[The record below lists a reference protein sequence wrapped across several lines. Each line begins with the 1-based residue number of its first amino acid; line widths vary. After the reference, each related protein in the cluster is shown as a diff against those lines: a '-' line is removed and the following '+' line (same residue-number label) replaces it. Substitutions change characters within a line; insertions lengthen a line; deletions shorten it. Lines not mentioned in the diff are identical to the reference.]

1 MEEGKPSSFFVNR
14 QNFLFSLTLRQI
26 LIDDILYYYIEG
38 GEYMNYKRMIQLV
51 AKEYN
56 TTPDEVE
63 AEIKEAVKAAGLD
76 MSPQLFISLCVA
88 KVKKDYI
95 S

>member
-1 MEEGKPSSFFVNR
+1 
-14 QNFLFSLTLRQI
+14 
-26 LIDDILYYYIEG
+26 
-38 GEYMNYKRMIQLV
+38 MNYKMMLQV
-51 AKEYN
+51 AANEYN

-63 AEIKEAVKAAGLD
+63 AEIKEAIKAAGLD
-76 MSPQLFISLCVA
+76 MSPQLFIALCVA

>member
-1 MEEGKPSSFFVNR
+1 
-14 QNFLFSLTLRQI
+14 
-26 LIDDILYYYIEG
+26 
-38 GEYMNYKRMIQLV
+38 MNYKRMLQLV
-51 AKEYN
+51 AKEYH

-63 AEIKEAVKAAGLD
+63 AEIKEAIKAAGLD
-76 MSPQLFISLCVA
+76 MSPQMFIALCVA

>member
-1 MEEGKPSSFFVNR
+1 MHLIDPLTR
-14 QNFLFSLTLRQI
+14 IFLFSLTLRQI
-26 LIDDILYYYIEG
+26 MIDYILYYYVEG
-38 GEYMNYKRMIQLV
+38 GENMNYKRMLQLV
-51 AKEYN
+51 AKEYH
-56 TTPDEVE
+56 TTPEEVE
-63 AEIKEAVKAAGLD
+63 AEIKEAIQAAGLD

>member
-1 MEEGKPSSFFVNR
+1 
-14 QNFLFSLTLRQI
+14 
-26 LIDDILYYYIEG
+26 
-38 GEYMNYKRMIQLV
+38 MNYKRILQLV

-63 AEIKEAVKAAGLD
+63 AEIKEAIKAAGLD
-76 MSPQLFISLCVA
+76 MSPQMFIALCGA

>member
-1 MEEGKPSSFFVNR
+1 M
-14 QNFLFSLTLRQI
+14 
-26 LIDDILYYYIEG
+26 IDYILYYCVEG
-38 GEYMNYKRMIQLV
+38 GENMNYKRMLQLV
-51 AKEYN
+51 AKEYH

-63 AEIKEAVKAAGLD
+63 AEIKEAIKAAGLD

>member
-1 MEEGKPSSFFVNR
+1 M
-14 QNFLFSLTLRQI
+14 
-26 LIDDILYYYIEG
+26 IDYILYYFVEG
-38 GEYMNYKRMIQLV
+38 GENMNYKMMLQLV

-56 TTPDEVE
+56 TTSQEVE
-63 AEIKEAVKAAGLD
+63 DGIKEAIKAAGLD

>member
-1 MEEGKPSSFFVNR
+1 
-14 QNFLFSLTLRQI
+14 
-26 LIDDILYYYIEG
+26 
-38 GEYMNYKRMIQLV
+38 MNYKMMLQLV

-56 TTPDEVE
+56 TTPEEVE
-63 AEIKEAVKAAGLD
+63 EGIKEAIKAAGLD
-76 MSPQLFISLCVA
+76 MSPQMFIALCVA

>member
-1 MEEGKPSSFFVNR
+1 
-14 QNFLFSLTLRQI
+14 
-26 LIDDILYYYIEG
+26 
-38 GEYMNYKRMIQLV
+38 MNYKKMLQLV

-63 AEIKEAVKAAGLD
+63 AEINEAIKAAGLD

-88 KVKKDYI
+88 KVRKDYI

>member
-1 MEEGKPSSFFVNR
+1 
-14 QNFLFSLTLRQI
+14 
-26 LIDDILYYYIEG
+26 
-38 GEYMNYKRMIQLV
+38 MNYKMMLQTV

-56 TTPDEVE
+56 TTPEEVE
-63 AEIKEAVKAAGLD
+63 AGIKEAIKAAGLD

-88 KVKKDYI
+88 KVRKDYI

>member
-1 MEEGKPSSFFVNR
+1 M
-14 QNFLFSLTLRQI
+14 
-26 LIDDILYYYIEG
+26 IDYILYYCVEG
-38 GEYMNYKRMIQLV
+38 GENMNYRRMLQLV
-51 AKEYN
+51 AKEYH
-56 TTPDEVE
+56 TTPEEVE
-63 AEIKEAVKAAGLD
+63 AEIKEAIKAAGLD

>member
-1 MEEGKPSSFFVNR
+1 
-14 QNFLFSLTLRQI
+14 
-26 LIDDILYYYIEG
+26 
-38 GEYMNYKRMIQLV
+38 MNYKRMLQLV

-63 AEIKEAVKAAGLD
+63 AEIKQAIKAAGLD
-76 MSPQLFISLCVA
+76 MSPQLFIALCVA

>member
-1 MEEGKPSSFFVNR
+1 
-14 QNFLFSLTLRQI
+14 
-26 LIDDILYYYIEG
+26 
-38 GEYMNYKRMIQLV
+38 MNYKMMLQTL
-51 AKEYN
+51 AMEYN
-56 TTPDEVE
+56 TTPEEVE
-63 AEIKEAVKAAGLD
+63 AGIKEAIKAAGLD

>member
-1 MEEGKPSSFFVNR
+1 M
-14 QNFLFSLTLRQI
+14 
-26 LIDDILYYYIEG
+26 IDYILYYCAEG
-38 GEYMNYKRMIQLV
+38 GENMNYKRMLQLV
-51 AKEYN
+51 AKEYH

-63 AEIKEAVKAAGLD
+63 AEIKEAIKAAGLD

-88 KVKKDYI
+88 KIKKDYI

>member
-1 MEEGKPSSFFVNR
+1 M
-14 QNFLFSLTLRQI
+14 
-26 LIDDILYYYIEG
+26 IDYILYYCVEG
-38 GEYMNYKRMIQLV
+38 GENMNYKRMLQLV
-51 AKEYN
+51 AKEYH
-56 TTPDEVE
+56 TTPEEVE
-63 AEIKEAVKAAGLD
+63 AEIKEAIKAAGLD

>member
-1 MEEGKPSSFFVNR
+1 
-14 QNFLFSLTLRQI
+14 
-26 LIDDILYYYIEG
+26 
-38 GEYMNYKRMIQLV
+38 MNYKRMLQTV

-56 TTPDEVE
+56 TTPQEVE
-63 AEIKEAVKAAGLD
+63 DGIKEAIKSAGLD
-76 MSPQLFISLCVA
+76 MSPQLFIALCVA